1 MRGPLFAMSLLVL
14 ASLVGAQEPS
24 SPADTKTEEIHDELR
39 EMRDDIL
46 DAIQR
51 SDFDAIEPYLHPN
64 VVFTPMNAE
73 VSRGPEEIRAYFE
86 KMLEGPEARVE
97 SVRLDLTVD
106 RLTDLYGDVGL
117 AYGSSNDHYTLRNG
131 MEFSI
136 DTRWTCAMVRQGG
149 TWLITGFH
157 ASADVFDNPILQ
169 TAKLQ
174 TRLWWGGLALVL
186 GLVLG
191 GLLIRSFGAKNGG

>member
-1 MRGPLFAMSLLVL
+1 MRVCLFAMSLLVC
-14 ASLVGAQEPS
+14 ASLAFGQES
-24 SPADTKTEEIHDELR
+24 QFHDELR

-51 SDFDAIEPYLHPN
+51 GDFDAIEPYLHPN
-64 VVFTPMNAE
+64 VVFTPMNVE
-73 VSRGPEEIRAYFE
+73 VSRGPEEIRAYFR

-97 SVRLDLTVD
+97 SVRLDLEVD

-117 AYGSSNDHYTLRNG
+117 AYGSSNDNYTLRHG

-136 DTRWTCAMVRQGG
+136 DTRWTCAMVRQNGK
-149 TWLITGFH
+149 WLITGFH
-157 ASADVFDNPILQ
+157 SSANVFDNPVLQ
-169 TAKLQ
+169 TAQLQ
-174 TRLWWGGLALVL
+174 TRLWWGGIAFVV

-191 GLLIRSFGAKNGG
+191 GLLIRSFGAKNRG